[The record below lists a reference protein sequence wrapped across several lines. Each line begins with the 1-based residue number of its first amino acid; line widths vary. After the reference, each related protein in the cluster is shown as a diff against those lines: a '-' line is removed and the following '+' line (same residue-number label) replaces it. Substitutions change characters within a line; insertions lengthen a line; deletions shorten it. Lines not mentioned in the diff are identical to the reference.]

1 MRRRWERIPRLSV
14 VPLQFSWV
22 DIVANGDTRGSHNG
36 LLYGIIGALC
46 VVLVGGGIYIFKSQ
60 DKPVEPAVEAAK
72 PAPPPLPPP
81 PVATPRPPPPPAPA
95 PPAGPSA
102 AQIGQARNL
111 IADARRFASL
121 GDFSGAETAL
131 QNADKAAPGFA
142 EVAQAR
148 HDIAAMRT
156 AGGQLRPLIERTRRA
171 IERGDFAAAERT
183 LGEAER
189 IDANAPEVI
198 EVRRELR
205 AAERQGNRPQDGR
218 VTILLTAA
226 RAAIAVGDFAA
237 ADRALG
243 QAEQVDPR
251 DPAVIQARAD
261 FYAAERA
268 RPRRN

>member
-1 MRRRWERIPRLSV
+1 
-14 VPLQFSWV
+14 V
-22 DIVANGDTRGSHNG
+22 DIVANGNTSGNHNG

-46 VVLVGGGIYIFKSQ
+46 VVLIGGGIYVFKAA
-60 DKPVEPAVEAAK
+60 DKPAEAPVQVAK
-72 PAPPPLPPP
+72 PAAPPPPAP
-81 PVATPRPPPPPAPA
+81 PVATPRPQPPAPA

-111 IADARRFASL
+111 IIDARRFASL
-121 GDFSGAETAL
+121 GDFSAAETAL

-148 HDIAAMRT
+148 RDIAEMRT
-156 AGGQLRPLIERTRRA
+156 AGGQLGPLIERTRRA
-171 IERGDFAAAERT
+171 IERGDFVAAERT

-189 IDANAPEVI
+189 IDANAPEVT

-205 AAERQGNRPQDGR
+205 AAERQGNRQQDGR

-226 RAAIAVGDFAA
+226 RAAIALGDLAA

-261 FYAAERA
+261 FYAAERTA

>member
-1 MRRRWERIPRLSV
+1 
-14 VPLQFSWV
+14 V
-22 DIVANGDTRGSHNG
+22 DIVANGNTSGNHNG

-46 VVLVGGGIYIFKSQ
+46 VVLIGGGIYVFKAA
-60 DKPVEPAVEAAK
+60 DKPAEAPVQVAK
-72 PAPPPLPPP
+72 PAAPPPPAP
-81 PVATPRPPPPPAPA
+81 PVATPRPQPPAPA

-111 IADARRFASL
+111 IIDARRFASL
-121 GDFSGAETAL
+121 GDFSAAETAL
-131 QNADKAAPGFA
+131 QNADRAAPGFA

-148 HDIAAMRT
+148 RDIAEMRT
-156 AGGQLRPLIERTRRA
+156 AGGQLGPLNERIRRA
-171 IERGDFAAAERT
+171 IERGDFATAERT

-205 AAERQGNRPQDGR
+205 AAERQGNRQQDGRQDGR
-218 VTILLTAA
+218 VTILVTAA
-226 RAAIAVGDFAA
+226 RAAIAVGDLAA
-237 ADRALG
+237 ADRALA

-251 DPAVIQARAD
+251 DPAVVQARAD
-261 FYAAERA
+261 FYTAERTA

>member
-1 MRRRWERIPRLSV
+1 
-14 VPLQFSWV
+14 V
-22 DIVANGDTRGSHNG
+22 DIVANGDSSGSHNG

-46 VVLVGGGIYIFKSQ
+46 VVVIGGGFYIFQAQ
-60 DKPVEPAVEAAK
+60 DKPVEPAVQAAK

-81 PVATPRPPPPPAPA
+81 PVATPRPSPPPAPA
-95 PPAGPSA
+95 APAGPSA

-121 GDFSGAETAL
+121 GDFAGAETAL

-148 HDIAAMRT
+148 RDIAEMRT

-171 IERGDFAAAERT
+171 IERGDFATAERT

-189 IDANAPEVI
+189 IDANAPEV
-198 EVRRELR
+198 VDMRRELR
-205 AAERQGNRPQDGR
+205 AAERQGYRQQDGR
-218 VTILLTAA
+218 VTVLVTAA
-226 RAAIAVGDFAA
+226 RAAIALGDLAA

-268 RPRRN
+268 ARLRRN

>member
-1 MRRRWERIPRLSV
+1 
-14 VPLQFSWV
+14 
-22 DIVANGDTRGSHNG
+22 VANGDTSGSRNG
-36 LLYGIIGALC
+36 LLYAIIGALC
-46 VVLVGGGIYIFKSQ
+46 VVVIGGGIYVFKAP
-60 DKPVEPAVEAAK
+60 DKPVEPPVQAAK

-81 PVATPRPPPPPAPA
+81 PAATPRPPAPA

-102 AQIGQARNL
+102 AQIGQARDL
-111 IADARRFASL
+111 ITDARRFASL

-148 HDIAAMRT
+148 RDIAEMRT
-156 AGGQLRPLIERTRRA
+156 ARGQLGLLIERTRRA
-171 IERGDFAAAERT
+171 IERGDFVAAERT
-183 LGEAER
+183 LAEAER
-189 IDANAPEVI
+189 VDVNAPEVI

-205 AAERQGNRPQDGR
+205 AAERQGNRQQDGR

-226 RAAIAVGDFAA
+226 RAAIALGDLAA

-243 QAEQVDPR
+243 QAEQVDAR

-261 FYAAERA
+261 FYAAEQTA

>member
-1 MRRRWERIPRLSV
+1 M
-14 VPLQFSWV
+14 
-22 DIVANGDTRGSHNG
+22 ANGDTRGNPNG
-36 LLYGIIGALC
+36 VLYGIIGALS
-46 VVLVGGGIYIFKSQ
+46 VVLIGGGIYIFQAS
-60 DKPVEPAVEAAK
+60 DKPAEAPVQAAK
-72 PAPPPLPPP
+72 PAPAPLPPP
-81 PVATPRPPPPPAPA
+81 PAATPRPSPPPAPTA
-95 PPAGPSA
+95 PAGPSA

-111 IADARRFASL
+111 IADARRFASR

-131 QNADKAAPGFA
+131 QDADKAAPGFA

-148 HDIAAMRT
+148 RDIAEMRT
-156 AGGQLRPLIERTRRA
+156 AAGQLRPLIERTRRA

-198 EVRRELR
+198 DVRRELR
-205 AAERQGNRPQDGR
+205 AAERQGNQGNRQQDGR
-218 VTILLTAA
+218 VTTLLTAA
-226 RAAIAVGDFAA
+226 RAAIAVGDLAT

-261 FYAAERA
+261 FHAAERTA
-268 RPRRN
+268 RARRN